1 MTGGRKRLHK
11 AMGAILSGK
20 QDKDIL
26 VPALLGAYRNGQP
39 TIIVAGRPDFVYV
52 RLRGS
57 QSEVVQAFNEK
68 VAFHFD
74 LPILVLRDENFSDR
88 WIIHGRDIGQ
98 YASWEGSAYGVA
110 HASSHAF
117 AGADRTG
124 SDIVWVNKCQ
134 YMPLLP
140 RPEASGTMSL
150 WIESD
155 FYYFDGRYH
164 WWPGSGTADLS
175 GFRPTGAMNA
185 RYVTVY
191 IDADGNPAGLAGPE
205 FDKVYPGDPADYIS
219 IPDPDD
225 GVVVAAVLFMTG
237 TQAVGWGEIF
247 DLRNPN
253 QPPAPTGS
261 PIWIAD
267 EGAVLGKV
275 WGLNIVGSCVEAII
289 SGSYGHIVHAC
300 TSQGGMIFALDDGVP
315 LCSGSW
321 VNFREGLVASCSGT
335 VIAVDVEPPVTGSVV
350 IFDEGGILGSVLGLN
365 IVGPNFQVVVSG
377 SYAHV
382 VHADSPGGGGGTIIG
397 VMNWD
402 DGTPLCTGS
411 IIDWGD
417 NLDVSCSGTVLR
429 VDASGGGGV
438 VSSTTGT
445 FYVEEMFYDVVLASA
460 TGSVVVSPVPQD
472 GDHLVIRIISRT
484 SKVADVDFVY
494 CFFNNDKVLTN
505 YRAAENYGGT
515 TEGGAAHDFPYIAS
529 VPAAN
534 SPAGYFGSHTIKM
547 LDYMVTGSYATAC
560 SYGGHRRDVLKIYSA
575 IHFVAWEKLDAV
587 TRIDLVPGTGNF
599 IAGTHVQVSR
609 TKNQQFVTSVA

>member
-1 MTGGRKRLHK
+1 MASGRKRLHK
-11 AMGAILSGK
+11 AMGTVLSGK

-26 VPALLGAYRNGQP
+26 VPALLGAYRSGQP

-52 RLRGS
+52 RLRGN

-88 WIIHGRDIGQ
+88 WIVHGRDIAQ

-110 HASSHAF
+110 HASSHSF

-124 SDIVWVNKCQ
+124 SDIVWVNKSQ

-140 RPEASGTMSL
+140 RPEASGTMGL

-205 FDKVYPGDPADYIS
+205 FDKVYSGDPADYIS

-275 WGLNIVGSCVEAII
+275 WGLNFVGECVEAVI
-289 SGSYGHIVHAC
+289 SGSYGHIIH
-300 TSQGGMIFALDDGVP
+300 TSDAHRFVTDIPIALETITGTYWVVPDYEFA
-315 LCSGSW
+315 SGSLALA
-321 VNFREGLVASCSGT
+321 VDGLVRSPGIHYQEQYPGSGT
-335 VIAVDVEPPVTGSVV
+335 
-350 IFDEGGILGSVLGLN
+350 FN
-365 IVGPNFQVVVSG
+365 FVGAG
-377 SYAHV
+377 
-382 VHADSPGGGGGTIIG
+382 PG
-397 VMNWD
+397 
-402 DGTPLCTGS
+402 
-411 IIDWGD
+411 
-417 NLDVSCSGTVLR
+417 
-429 VDASGGGGV
+429 
-438 VSSTTGT
+438 
-445 FYVEEMFYDVVLASA
+445 
-460 TGSVVVSPVPQD
+460 
-472 GDHLVIRIISRT
+472 
-484 SKVADVDFVY
+484 
-494 CFFNNDKVLTN
+494 
-505 YRAAENYGGT
+505 
-515 TEGGAAHDFPYIAS
+515 
-529 VPAAN
+529 
-534 SPAGYFGSHTIKM
+534 
-547 LDYMVTGSYATAC
+547 TGSYLVVW
-560 SYGGHRRDVLKIYSA
+560 YGVY
-575 IHFVAWEKLDAV
+575 VC
-587 TRIDLVPGTGNF
+587 
-599 IAGTHVQVSR
+599 
-609 TKNQQFVTSVA
+609 